1 MREEILE
8 QVAALLA
15 DGLGDEDNLD
25 ALECRLTR
33 DLRKVGQRA
42 LQRKLE
48 GKKGA
53 TKAAASAVGAEGG
66 PGSSRTARE
75 PS

>member
-1 MREEILE
+1 MREDVLE

-15 DGLGDEDNLD
+15 EGLGDEDNLD

-33 DLRKVGQRA
+33 DLREVGQRA

-53 TKAAASAVGAEGG
+53 TKAAASAVGAGG
-66 PGSSRTARE
+66 RPGSSRTEPE